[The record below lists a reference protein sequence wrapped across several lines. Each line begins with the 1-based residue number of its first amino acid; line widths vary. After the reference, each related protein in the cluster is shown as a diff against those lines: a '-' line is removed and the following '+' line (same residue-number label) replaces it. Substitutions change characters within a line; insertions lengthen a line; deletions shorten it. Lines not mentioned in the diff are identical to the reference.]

1 MCIANSL
8 RSLNTEMNDSSR
20 CDSQGTVLVI
30 VTSLFLALS
39 TIVFALWLW
48 ARRIRRISLAFNDH
62 ALLGALVSKNSPYKD
77 SAIQIAGT
85 YCIYTDDLFWL
96 WLFRCFHWRSRAAYW
111 GFDHQY
117 NRKYVQGNWAVSPED
132 FQAVSIRELTTFRPW
147 FPRNCYG
154 FRQTH

>member
-1 MCIANSL
+1 
-8 RSLNTEMNDSSR
+8 MNDSSR

-77 SAIQIAGT
+77 SAIQIADVFIG
-85 YCIYTDDLFWL
+85 DLGQ
-96 WLFRCFHWRSRAAYW
+96 HI
-111 GFDHQY
+111 
-117 NRKYVQGNWAVSPED
+117 ED
-132 FQAVSIRELTTFRPW
+132 LTT
-147 FPRNCYG
+147 NTIENTYK
-154 FRQTH
+154 